1 MDITDIRIRKV
12 NADGKLKAYVT
23 VTFDD
28 SFVVHNVK
36 IIEGENGVFIAMPSR
51 KTKSGE
57 YKDVAHPIN
66 TSFRTRL
73 QDRILEAIPE
83 ANRGWSW
90 SWRYSDFDTA
100 RRGLSMGATTATGA
114 CGSAR
119 PARGGPSTPRC
130 GDRRTAA
137 PGCYP
142 SPRHS
147 QRGSS
152 STCRGSPP
160 RPRVSTGGCS
170 SRSRVSGQAS
180 RRRSSTRD
188 SCRREAST

>member
-73 QDRILEAIPE
+73 QDRILEEYEKMGE
-83 ANRGWSW
+83 A
-90 SWRYSDFDTA
+90 
-100 RRGLSMGATTATGA
+100 ME
-114 CGSAR
+114 
-119 PARGGPSTPRC
+119 
-130 GDRRTAA
+130 TAA
-137 PGCYP
+137 GE
-142 SPRHS
+142 
-147 QRGSS
+147 
-152 STCRGSPP
+152 
-160 RPRVSTGGCS
+160 
-170 SRSRVSGQAS
+170 SGKY
-180 RRRSSTRD
+180 
-188 SCRREAST
+188 